1 LWQTWAPPSTRQCRR
16 TCAMPQRQ
24 RSSSRLILPL
34 GGPDPASL
42 PHRKTKRVL
51 GEMYELCNLFLY
63 DEAAGAGFMAM
74 GCGTEY
80 IPRVIRVVLNYVRCR
95 TYAALP
101 VRWRGGEGWLL
112 PVVSFSLS
120 PCPHLVAEYKGRL
133 ALLYPVVHFD
143 GFSLDGVAAYYISR
157 RRPTDVGKRHLWP
170 PVAAKG
176 GRPARVVWSTRYPDV
191 VDVAVFPDGVAEIER
206 GSVSATQ
213 YYPVDYASGVA
224 YLYGLDGRWTLVDEL
239 RVPGRGGHL
248 GERFAV
254 YAVEG
259 EYLQMESPWGLDFA
273 VNVVLGTV
281 GGRWVLMDKDGLY
294 LARFERAEGPGGRV
308 GYAVVEG
315 PYWGE
320 VRAVEG
326 PPFLGDVLPSTPSVK
341 TKCPLGSLQVG
352 DSEVCVRDDEVFY
365 IATRWPL
372 ATFKGTPG
380 QYAVRLAQL
389 LHKKYKA
396 AGQS

>member
-1 LWQTWAPPSTRQCRR
+1 MWQTWAPQSTRQCRR

-42 PHRKTKRVL
+42 PHHKTKRVL

-63 DEAAGAGFMAM
+63 DEAAGAGFMAV
-74 GCGTEY
+74 GCGTGH
-80 IPRVIRVVLNYVRCR
+80 IPRVLRVVLNYARCR

-101 VRWRGGEGWLL
+101 VRWGGGEGWLL

-120 PCPHLVAEYKGRL
+120 PCPHLVAEYKGML
-133 ALLYPVVHFD
+133 APLYPVVHFD
-143 GFSLDGVAAYYISR
+143 GFSVDGVAAYYISR
-157 RRPTDVGKRHLWP
+157 RRPADVGRRHLCP
-170 PVAAKG
+170 PVVAKG

-191 VDVAVFPDGVAEIER
+191 AVFPDDVAEIDP

-213 YYPVDYASGVA
+213 YYPVDYANGVA
-224 YLYGLDGRWTLVDEL
+224 YLYGLSGGWTLVDEL
-239 RVPGRGGHL
+239 RVPGRGAHL

-281 GGRWVLMDKDGLY
+281 GGRWVLMGKDGLY

-308 GYAVVEG
+308 GYAVVEE
-315 PYWGE
+315 PYRGD
-320 VRAVEG
+320 VREVEG
-326 PPFLGDVLPSTPSVK
+326 PSDLPPFVLCTKRVAEVASGCRFPGGFYMGDNLALWEDEAGELVERGREVLK
-341 TKCPLGSLQVG
+341 
-352 DSEVCVRDDEVFY
+352 
-365 IATRWPL
+365 WPL
-372 ATFKGTPG
+372 
-380 QYAVRLAQL
+380 
-389 LHKKYKA
+389 
-396 AGQS
+396 